1 MKDYATYQGLNW
13 FEHEQPWV
21 LLYFSTTWCAPCKIM
36 APIMSE
42 LSACHGNEVNIVK
55 VDVDEQMDVAKKF
68 EVRGVPTLILLNENE
83 VKSRLIGGNSSQ
95 QVERWLADS
104 IKV

>member
-1 MKDYATYQGLNW
+1 MKDYVTHQGLNW
-13 FEHEQPWV
+13 FDHEQQWV
-21 LLYFSTTWCAPCKIM
+21 LLYFSTTWCAPCKTM
-36 APIMSE
+36 SPIMSE
-42 LSACHGNEVNIVK
+42 LSACHGSEVNIVK
-55 VDVDEQMDVAKKF
+55 VDVDEQIDLAKKF

-95 QVERWLADS
+95 QVKRWLADS